1 MNIHYLNHMIQE
13 DNGSFYID
21 GTETYFKT
29 LAEVK
34 SFLKNKEL
42 VKNIKLDIIKET
54 YRDNKNKFIEFIKEE
69 HNIRVTNS
77 IIDQY
82 INLAEAKVFSIDP
95 VVLKIRTFNTFD
107 TMVENKIDYILDDQS
122 NIAISYE
129 TQNKLNTILENNQE
143 ALEFMRTSSTNF
155 LKILKV
161 IEKE

>member
-1 MNIHYLNHMIQE
+1 MIQE

>member
-1 MNIHYLNHMIQE
+1 MNIQYLNHIIHE
-13 DNGSFYID
+13 ENGSYFID
-21 GTETYFKT
+21 DRETYFKT

-34 SFLKNKEL
+34 SFITNQDI
-42 VKNIKLDIIKET
+42 IKDIKSDIIKET
-54 YRDNKNKFIEFIKEE
+54 YNDNKDKFIQFIKQE
-69 HNIRVTNS
+69 HNIKVTNN
-77 IIDQY
+77 ILNQY

-95 VVLKIRTFNTFD
+95 VVHRIREFNVFD
-107 TMVENKIDYILDDQS
+107 TLIENKIHYKLNDGSI
-122 NIAISYE
+122 IAISHE